1 MLIRIGQAIK
11 NQIKMKLTRSKLKK
25 IIREELLKE
34 NDSENK
40 MLAAMHHI
48 IDLAKKLKFKRLQ
61 KNLIKVYDTF
71 LRKRE

>member
-40 MLAAMHHI
+40 MLAAMHPI